1 MSYLFV
7 FILGLIIGSFLNVCI
22 YRIPRGESII
32 NPPSHCPSCNKKIR
46 FYDNI
51 PIISYVML
59 GGRCRS
65 CGERISLRYPLVELV
80 NGTLYILIYSKFLM
94 HKPWVVSV
102 YFIFAS
108 ALIVIFFIDLDYQII
123 PDEITLP
130 GMIIGLIVGST
141 FLPDPFL
148 RGELLGF
155 ISSIIGFISGGLS
168 FYLIAVAGR
177 IIFRKE
183 AMGGG
188 DIKMM
193 AMVGAF
199 LGWKG
204 VILTTFAG
212 SLIGSIS
219 GITMILLKGQEWG
232 ARIPFGPYLATG
244 AIITLLFGE
253 EIIRYWMWYLNA
265 V

>member
-22 YRIPRGESII
+22 YRIPREESII
-32 NPPSHCPSCNKKIR
+32 TPSSHCPSCNKAIR

-59 GGRCRS
+59 GGKCRN
-65 CGERISLRYPLVELV
+65 CGERISLRYPFVEFI
-80 NGTLYILIYSKFLM
+80 NGILYLIIYSRFLM
-94 HKPWVVSV
+94 HKPWVLLI
-102 YFIFAS
+102 YFAFTS
-108 ALIVIFFIDLDYQII
+108 ALIVIFFIDLDHQII
-123 PDEITLP
+123 PDGITLP
-130 GMIIGLIVGST
+130 GMVIGLIAGLF
-141 FLPDPFL
+141 FLPDPFS
-148 RGELLGF
+148 RKDSLGF
-155 ISSIIGFISGGLS
+155 TSSIIGLLSGGLS
-168 FYLIAVAGR
+168 FYLIAILGR
-177 IIFRKE
+177 IILRKE

-204 VILTTFAG
+204 VILTTFVG

-219 GITMILLKGQEWG
+219 GITMILLRGHEWG
-232 ARIPFGPYLATG
+232 TRIPFGPYLATG

-253 EIIRYWMWYLNA
+253 EIMRYWMWYLNA